1 MIKNQTVITNAQ
13 PVINREKRETTRK
26 IGKCTYIVSSSF
38 KDGKQRDIVSTI
50 ARLIQSDNT
59 TNTTKPGA

>member
-1 MIKNQTVITNAQ
+1 MRENLTVINNTQ
-13 PVINREKRETTRK
+13 PVTNKSKRETITTRK

-50 ARLIQSDNT
+50 ARLIQSEPP
-59 TNTTKPGA
+59 KPGA

>member
-1 MIKNQTVITNAQ
+1 MIDNLTVITNNQ
-13 PVINREKRETTRK
+13 PVINKTKRETTRK

-50 ARLIQSDNT
+50 ARLIQGET
-59 TNTTKPGA
+59 PKPGA